1 MSTKSSLSTGP
12 KHHLYREALDD
23 EHIYLELSDVDFE
36 ASKDRVTVQI
46 PLEIWMTIKSLGTP
60 DTTLVDMTDDQLLEK
75 TTREVQERIA
85 QYNGQSGQQPSFL
98 RLIGYG
104 VYGAVTDSE
113 DQQIQAGMA
122 FYKQKRQ
129 KQQEMLA
136 RAAEHQVYK
145 F

>member
-23 EHIYLELSDVDFE
+23 EHIYLELSEVDFE

-46 PLEIWMTIKSLGTP
+46 PLEIWMTIKGLGTP
-60 DTTLVDMTDDQLLEK
+60 DTTLADITDDQLLEQV
-75 TTREVQERIA
+75 TQEVQERIA
-85 QYNGQSGQQPSFL
+85 KYNSQLNGQPSFVS
-98 RLIGYG
+98 LIGLG
-104 VYGAVTDSE
+104 VYGEVTDPE

-122 FYKQKRQ
+122 FYQQRRL

-136 RAAEHQVYK
+136 RAAEHRSY
-145 F
+145 

>member
-36 ASKDRVTVQI
+36 ALKDRVTVQI
-46 PLEIWMTIKSLGTP
+46 PLEIWMTIKGLGTP
-60 DTTLVDMTDDQLLEK
+60 DTTLADMTDDQLLEK
-75 TTREVQERIA
+75 ITREVQERIV
-85 QYNGQSGQQPSFL
+85 QYNRLPSEQPSFL

-113 DQQIQAGMA
+113 DQQIQAGMT
-122 FYKQKRQ
+122 FYTLKRQ

-136 RAAEHQVYK
+136 RVAEHRV
-145 F
+145 FNF